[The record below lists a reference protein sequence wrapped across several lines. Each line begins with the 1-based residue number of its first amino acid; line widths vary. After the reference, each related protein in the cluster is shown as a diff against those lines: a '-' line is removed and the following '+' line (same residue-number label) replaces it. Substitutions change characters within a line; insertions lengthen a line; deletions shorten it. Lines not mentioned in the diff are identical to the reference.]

1 MRSKRSTAWTLLTGM
16 FIGMGIM
23 FFLTMSTTVTSA
35 HVEKYYVE
43 GDELPGIGGSDDV
56 PDTCYAWYDQ
66 KDQMMHVANS
76 SWMTPRD
83 HGKPIK

>member
-1 MRSKRSTAWTLLTGM
+1 MLSDTHYST
-16 FIGMGIM
+16 
-23 FFLTMSTTVTSA
+23 

-56 PDTCYAWYDQ
+56 PDTCYAWWDQ
-66 KDQMMHVANS
+66 KDQMMHIANAT
-76 SWMTPRD
+76 WMIPRD